1 MTVECPNSMMQVLLF
16 SVLGPAAL
24 GLPALPEPQPHG
36 SQCIQQDC
44 YTLFRGPTPFP
55 TASLACERL
64 QGHLMTVRS
73 SVAADVIS
81 LLLSGDGG
89 HSSRLWIGLKLPS
102 GCSDLGQLGPLRG
115 FQWVTGDNQTSYSR
129 WARLPPEPLCGPL
142 CVVVSVSGSPEPG
155 EQVWEEE
162 QCLVK
167 ADGFL
172 CEFHFPASCRPLTV
186 EHGAT
191 AAASVSISYSTPFGA
206 RGTDF
211 QALPVGSSAAVS
223 PFGVELV
230 CEQRAGDAEARWGR
244 EVQGPW
250 DCSVENGGCQH
261 VCNRNAG
268 VLRCLCPA
276 DTATQEDRRS
286 CAAPGEHSCDKL
298 CEHFC
303 FRNLEVPRS
312 YSCMCETG
320 YKLAADQHQC
330 EDVDD
335 CMQVPSPCQQV
346 CVNNQGGFEC
356 HCHPGYYMVDGE
368 CVESVDPCIGT
379 NCEYQCQPL
388 GKTDY
393 RCVCAEG
400 FAPNPLAP
408 HSCQMFC
415 NQSSCSADCDPN
427 KPDSCQCPEGY
438 ILDEGFMCTD
448 IDECDNGNCLGAVS
462 CRNLPGS
469 YECIC
474 GPDSAQAGTDC
485 DLTKVSS
492 DSGDEGGSGDHP
504 ISATPGTTSNPSPAG
519 PGHSGVLIGISIL
532 SLSLVVALLA
542 LLCHLRKKQGS
553 MQAELEYKC
562 EVPDKEVVLQHVSTE
577 QAPQKL

>member
-1 MTVECPNSMMQVLLF
+1 MMQVLLF

-24 GLPALPEPQPHG
+24 GLPALPEPQPYG
-36 SQCIQQDC
+36 SQCVQQDC
-44 YTLFRGPTPFP
+44 YTLFRGPATFFE
-55 TASLACERL
+55 ANQACEHLR
-64 QGHLMTVRS
+64 GHLMTVRS

-81 LLLSGDGG
+81 LLLSGNSGDT
-89 HSSRLWIGLKLPS
+89 SRLWIGLKLPS
-102 GCSDLGQLGPLRG
+102 GCSDLGELGPLHG

-129 WARLPPEPLCGPL
+129 WARLPPAPLCGPL
-142 CVVVSVSGSPEPG
+142 CVWVSVAGSPEPG

-162 QCLVK
+162 QCVVE

-172 CEFHFPASCRPLTV
+172 CEFHFSASCRPLTV

-191 AAASVSISYSTPFGA
+191 AAASVSITYTTPFGA
-206 RGTDF
+206 RGVDF

-223 PFGVELV
+223 SFGVELV
-230 CEQRAGDAEARWGR
+230 CEQRPGEVEARWGR

-250 DCSVENGGCQH
+250 HCSVENGGCQH
-261 VCNRNAG
+261 LCNWSAG
-268 VLRCLCPA
+268 VSHCLCPA
-276 DTATQEDRRS
+276 DMATQEDQRS
-286 CAAPGEHSCDKL
+286 CAAPGEHSCNKL

-303 FRNLEVPRS
+303 VQNLEIPRA

-320 YKLAADQHQC
+320 YKLAADQHRC

-335 CMQVPSPCQQV
+335 CTQTPSPCQQV
-346 CVNNQGGFEC
+346 CVNKQGGFEC
-356 HCHPGYYMVDGE
+356 HCRDGYDMVDGE

-400 FAPNPLAP
+400 FAPNPQAP
-408 HSCQMFC
+408 HRCQMFC
-415 NQSSCSADCDPN
+415 NQSSCLADCDPN
-427 KPDSCQCPEGY
+427 KPESCQCPEGY
-438 ILDEGFMCTD
+438 ILDEGFTCTD

-474 GPDSAQAGTDC
+474 GPDSAQTGTDC

-492 DSGDEGGSGDHP
+492 SGDEDGSGELP
-504 ISATPGTTSNPSPAG
+504 ISTTPGTTSSPWPTG
-519 PGHSGVLIGISIL
+519 SGHSGVLIGISTL
-532 SLSLVVALLA
+532 SLFLVVALLA
-542 LLCHLRKKQGS
+542 LLCHLRKKQGT

-562 EVPDKEVVLQHVSTE
+562 GVPDKEVVLQHVSTE
-577 QAPQKL
+577 KAPPKL